1 MTSFFRVNY
10 GERIKQEK
18 HISSLQMIHHLK
30 HGNKVRGISPPYSV
44 IIIGIELDNEKA
56 VRVICSNGV

>member
-18 HISSLQMIHHLK
+18 HNSKLQLTHHLK
-30 HGNKVRGISPPYSV
+30 HGNEVQGISPPYSV
-44 IIIGIELDNEKA
+44 IIISIELDNEKA
-56 VRVICSNGV
+56 VKASCSNGV